1 MENKERFEMIRDL
14 DSLGRF
20 VIPKIF
26 RDFLGITDK
35 VKLVEKDGKIFLE
48 GVEEKE
54 EKENQ

>member
-14 DSLGRF
+14 DALGRF

>member
-1 MENKERFEMIRDL
+1 MENKERFEVIKEV

-26 RDFLGITDK
+26 RDFLGINNK

-48 GVEEKE
+48 RVEEKE
-54 EKENQ
+54 ENK